1 MKTDPRTPQ
10 LEAAFAE
17 GPAHIGDLR
26 LRSLSFGTINLC
38 RQMNLS
44 LFLDEQVELSD
55 EEKQRQLIAFA
66 WIQSAPLPEVLEAVR
81 TRKVQERLDEFAF
94 LLSIDML
101 PALMVEVSRI
111 SKLAAAAAVEVMPK
125 PGDRDEEGTPPNC

>member
-1 MKTDPRTPQ
+1 MKSDPRTPQ

-38 RQMNLS
+38 RQLNLS
-44 LFLDEQVELSD
+44 LFLDEQVELPD

-81 TRKVQERLDEFAF
+81 SRKVQERLDEFAF
-94 LLSIDML
+94 SLSIDML
-101 PALMVEVSRI
+101 PGLMVEVARI

-125 PGDRDEEGTPPNC
+125 PGDRDEEGAPPNC

>member
-111 SKLAAAAAVEVMPK
+111 SKLAAAAAIEVMPK
-125 PGDRDEEGTPPNC
+125 PGDRDEEGAPPNC

>member
-17 GPAHIGDLR
+17 GPAYIGDLR

-111 SKLAAAAAVEVMPK
+111 SKLAAAAAIEVMPK
-125 PGDRDEEGTPPNC
+125 PGDRDEEGAPPNC

>member
-125 PGDRDEEGTPPNC
+125 PGDRDEEGSPPNC

>member
-1 MKTDPRTPQ
+1 MKSDPRTPQ

-38 RQMNLS
+38 RQLNLS
-44 LFLDEQVELSD
+44 LFLDEQVELPD

-81 TRKVQERLDEFAF
+81 SRKVQERLDEFAF
-94 LLSIDML
+94 SLSIDML
-101 PALMVEVSRI
+101 PGLMTEVSRI

-125 PGDRDEEGTPPNC
+125 PGDRDEEGSPPNC

>member
-1 MKTDPRTPQ
+1 MKNDPRSQQ

-17 GPAHIGDLR
+17 GPTQIGELH
-26 LRSLSFGTINLC
+26 LRSLSLGTINLC
-38 RQMNLS
+38 RQLNLS

-66 WIQSAPLPEVLEAVR
+66 WMQSAPLPEVLEAVR

-94 LLSIDML
+94 SLSIDML
-101 PALMVEVSRI
+101 PALMTEVSRI
-111 SKLAAAAAVEVMPK
+111 SSLAAAAAVEVAPK
-125 PGDRDEEGTPPNC
+125 PGDRTEEGAPPNC

>member
-1 MKTDPRTPQ
+1 MKSDPRTPQ

-38 RQMNLS
+38 RQLNLS
-44 LFLDEQVELSD
+44 LFLDEQDDLSD

-66 WIQSAPLPEVLEAVR
+66 WIQSAPLPEVMEAVR

-94 LLSIDML
+94 SLSIDML
-101 PALMVEVSRI
+101 PALMAEVSRI

-125 PGDRDEEGTPPNC
+125 PGDRDEEGSPPNC

>member
-1 MKTDPRTPQ
+1 MKTDPRTSQ

-17 GPAHIGDLR
+17 GPAQIGELH

-38 RQMNLS
+38 RQLNLS
-44 LFLDEQVELSD
+44 LFLDEQVELPD

-66 WIQSAPLPEVLEAVR
+66 WIQSAPLPQVLEAVR

-94 LLSIDML
+94 SLSIEML
-101 PALMVEVSRI
+101 PALMAEVSRI

-125 PGDRDEEGTPPNC
+125 PGDRDEEGAPPNC